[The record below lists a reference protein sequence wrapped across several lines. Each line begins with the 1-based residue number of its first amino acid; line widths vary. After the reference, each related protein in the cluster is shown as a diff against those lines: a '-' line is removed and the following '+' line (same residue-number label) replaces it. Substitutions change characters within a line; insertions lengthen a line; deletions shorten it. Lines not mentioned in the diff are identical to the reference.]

1 MAGAAPLTALP
12 EPRTP
17 DPRDAPPA
25 RWGIAAPGGIAR
37 AFADALRLH
46 TRQELVAVGSRS
58 AERAQA
64 FADEFEIPAAHG
76 SYEELVADPAVD
88 IVYVASPHSG
98 HRDQALLAL
107 QAGKAVLVEKP
118 FARNAAEAAEIA
130 AAARSAGLLA
140 MEAMWTRFLPHV
152 DVVRRLLEEGALGE
166 VFAVLA
172 DHGQYFEPDAEH
184 RLFAPELAGGAL
196 LDLGIYPISFAA
208 FVLGAT
214 PSAIAVEGAR
224 AFTGVDAHAAVTL
237 RYGNA
242 LAALDTT
249 LQARTP
255 TTASIAGSVAR
266 VELAGD
272 FYTPTALAYVH
283 RDGAR
288 LERPADRIRGHEG
301 LAYEAAHAATLLA
314 EGATESPLLGLD
326 ETVAI
331 LGIVDAA
338 RAALGVSYPGE

>member
-1 MAGAAPLTALP
+1 MS
-12 EPRTP
+12 
-17 DPRDAPPA
+17 DA
-25 RWGIAAPGGIAR
+25 
-37 AFADALRLH
+37 D
-46 TRQELVAVGSRS
+46 
-58 AERAQA
+58 
-64 FADEFEIPAAHG
+64 
-76 SYEELVADPAVD
+76 VD
-88 IVYVASPHSG
+88 IVYVASPHSE

-107 QAGKAVLVEKP
+107 AAGKPVLVEKA
-118 FARNAAEAAEIA
+118 FTRSAAEAEEVV
-130 AAARSAGLLA
+130 AAARAAGLLA
-140 MEAMWTRFLPHV
+140 VEAMWTRFLPHV
-152 DVVRRLLEEGALGE
+152 DVVRQLLEDGALGE
-166 VFAVLA
+166 VFSVLA
-172 DHGQYFEPDAEH
+172 DHGQYFDPDPAH

-214 PSAIAVEGAR
+214 PSSIGVEGAR

-242 LAALDTT
+242 VAALDTT

-255 TTASIAGSVAR
+255 TSASVSGSLAR

-272 FYTPTALAYVH
+272 FYTPTSLAYVH

-288 LERPADRIRGHEG
+288 IERPADRIRGHEG

-331 LGIVDAA
+331 LRIVDAA
-338 RAALGVSYPGE
+338 RAALGIRYPGE